1 MDLRTASASSRAVVL
16 FVVQKGKPSVRRLVR
31 VAASFMRTLCLALL
45 RAIITSVVFIT
56 CVMVM
61 LHYLGVPVPGPSELL
76 DKFEALG
83 ELSRILS

>member
-1 MDLRTASASSRAVVL
+1 VVR
-16 FVVQKGKPSVRRLVR
+16 KADPSLRRLVHL
-31 VAASFMRTLCLALL
+31 AAKLL
-45 RAIITSVVFIT
+45 RIQCVAILRTVITSVVFIT

>member
-1 MDLRTASASSRAVVL
+1 M
-16 FVVQKGKPSVRRLVR
+16 RRLVHL
-31 VAASFMRTLCLALL
+31 AAKFLGILCVTILRT
-45 RAIITSVVFIT
+45 IITSVVFIT

-76 DKFEALG
+76 DKFEALS